1 MLIRRNNMN
10 ENAKLWNNKIVEEV
24 LNNMNN
30 GYKKQAIVQATGT
43 GKSYIVKNVIDRMNQ
58 SNLKYKVLY
67 LSPSGDINEQFE
79 DHVSPD
85 WDIKILTYSMLNV
98 HHKEKL
104 LKEAV
109 GTDYDLIVVD
119 ECHRALAIEWNKAY
133 NKLVSLN
140 PQAYIIG
147 LTATPKRV
155 DQLRTDTD
163 TVEELFDGIAV
174 SNLTLPQAINYNILV
189 APEYYIG
196 VFKIKEQVNK
206 INKSYEENSDR
217 FIDNEPL
224 REKLREMNAKWAK
237 STGELEVFKEVFK
250 NREKENYKFI
260 CFCPNTEFIER
271 NSDSIVD
278 KLSESMDRHIRKFVY
293 HSKDA
298 SLKDEWQEFKKAKS
312 GFNILFVIN
321 ILNEGYHLHDIDGC
335 IMYRGTDSHIIYYQ
349 QLGRVLSV
357 GNEKSPI
364 VIDMVN
370 NQAQFSRIEGLNE
383 RIREYEVKG
392 GWKWNTGEKTTAE
405 IEFRVIK
412 PDISILVDE
421 LDNNINSII
430 NNYVTKDGSQVDINE
445 WSIKYGIEP
454 RIIKMWLPT
463 TESLEELKTLSEL
476 FNELKD

>member
-1 MLIRRNNMN
+1 MNNI
-10 ENAKLWNNKIVEEV
+10 AKDWNNGIIEEV
-24 LNNMNN
+24 FDNINS
-30 GYKKQAIVQATGT
+30 GIRKQAIVQATGT
-43 GKSYIVKNVIDRMNQ
+43 GKSYIIKNIIDRMNQ

-67 LSPSGDINEQFE
+67 LSPSGDINDQFE
-79 DHVSPD
+79 EHVNPE
-85 WDIKILTYSMLNV
+85 WDIKILTYSMLGICN
-98 HHKEKL
+98 KEKR
-104 LKEAV
+104 LKQEV

-119 ECHRALAIEWNKAY
+119 ECHRALALEWNKAY

-163 TVEELFDGIAV
+163 TVEELFDGISV
-174 SNLTLPQAINYNILV
+174 SNLTLPQAINYNILI

-196 VFKIKEQVNK
+196 VFKIKEQ
-206 INKSYEENSDR
+206 INRINSSFNENSDR

-224 REKLREMNAKWAK
+224 REKLREMNVKWSK
-237 STGELEVFKEVFK
+237 SSGELEVFKEVFK

-260 CFCPNTEFIER
+260 CFCPNVDFIER
-271 NSDSIVD
+271 NADSIVD
-278 KLSESMDRHIRKFVY
+278 KLSESMDRHIKKFVY
-293 HSKDA
+293 HSKDYT
-298 SLKDEWQEFKKAKS
+298 LKDDWEAFKKAKS
-312 GFNILFVIN
+312 GFNILFVVN

-357 GNEKSPI
+357 GNNKAPI

-370 NQAQFSRIEGLNE
+370 NQAQFSRIKVLNE
-383 RIREYEVKG
+383 KIRESEMRG
-392 GWKWNTGEKTTAE
+392 GWKWNVGEKTTAE

-430 NNYVTKDGSQVDINE
+430 NSYVTKDGSVVDVNE
-445 WSIKYGIEP
+445 WSNKYGIEP
-454 RIIKMWLPT
+454 KIIKMWIPT
-463 TESLEELKTLSEL
+463 TESLEELQNLSEL